1 METIRTVGDAID
13 YAEKTIEALRLKA
26 EELDPSA
33 RPAFET
39 KAADVVRD
47 LSQMVPDPD
56 LRARFGREL
65 AEPFPPGSGD
75 TRLSDAMSSGAPAA
89 QGIEPKPGPEFL
101 SAELVQHLADADDVD
116 AWSARWAG
124 ESLPWAAAWQCF
136 ERLRG
141 TATATSPLHGS
152 GIVPSPTV
160 ARHPG

>member
-75 TRLSDAMSSGAPAA
+75 TRLSDAMSSG
-89 QGIEPKPGPEFL
+89 QD
-101 SAELVQHLADADDVD
+101 SALEVLKADAAGATWPRSSPMRGSISQRPAKCNRTGRSRRSMVSWT
-116 AWSARWAG
+116 ACWTGQRSWASQRIALG
-124 ESLPWAAAWQCF
+124 PQTNCS
-136 ERLRG
+136 
-141 TATATSPLHGS
+141 
-152 GIVPSPTV
+152 
-160 ARHPG
+160 